1 MQNLLTPQPWEQFE
15 AVRPNDLPERKL
27 PLLELSAYVLVFWI
41 LPYLILLI
49 TD

>member
-1 MQNLLTPQPWEQFE
+1 MQNLLTPHPWEQFE
-15 AVRPNDLPERKL
+15 AVKPNVLPERKL
-27 PLLELSAYVLVFWI
+27 NPLELTAYVLVFWI